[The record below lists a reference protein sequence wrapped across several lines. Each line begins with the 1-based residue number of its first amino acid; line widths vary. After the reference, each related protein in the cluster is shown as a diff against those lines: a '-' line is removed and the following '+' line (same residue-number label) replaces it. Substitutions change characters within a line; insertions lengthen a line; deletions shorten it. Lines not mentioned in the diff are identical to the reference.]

1 MKIFFEEK
9 DHKLKDTKMISIY
22 MTVGIPA
29 SGKSTWAKDE
39 LKKDPEGTVRV
50 NRDDLRNMLSNYH
63 FSEENERMVTSV
75 RNFAIQ
81 QAVRRGKHVIIDET
95 NLNRRNFDDICKL
108 VKQMNIEAKIIEKP
122 FYIELDDAIARD
134 AARTGSAH
142 VGEDVVRKF
151 WKKSG
156 GGQHKHYKP
165 RIEIITRQTEA
176 SVASTRPEVDSS
188 KPFAVVC
195 DLDGTLSLFNSR
207 RSDGS
212 VDVRHPE
219 AHTRS
224 PYDASKSDE
233 DTINEPV
240 AAVIEA
246 MYKEG
251 HPILF
256 CSGREDCYRPQTERF
271 IKKHLSVP
279 YQLFMRKSGDQR
291 KDSIIKSEIYDEHIG
306 PNYNVFLVLDDR
318 DQVVE
323 FWRSKGLSCFQVA
336 PGNF

>member
-1 MKIFFEEK
+1 
-9 DHKLKDTKMISIY
+9 MITIT

-29 SGKSTWAKDE
+29 CGKSTWSKDE

-95 NLNRRNFDDICKL
+95 NINRRNFDDVCKL
-108 VKQMNIEAKIIEKP
+108 VKQQNVEAKVVEKP
-122 FYIELDDAIARD
+122 FYIELEEAIARD

-142 VGEDVVRKF
+142 VGEEVVRKF

-156 GGQHKHYKP
+156 GTQHKHYKP

-176 SVASTRPEVDSS
+176 SVAASRPEVDSS
-188 KPFAVVC
+188 KPFAIVC
-195 DLDGTLSLFNSR
+195 DLDGTLSLFNAL

-212 VDVRHPE
+212 VDVRYPD
-219 AHTRS
+219 AHTRD
-224 PYDASKSDE
+224 PYNAYKCDE

-246 MYKEG
+246 MHKEG
-251 HPILF
+251 YQIIF
-256 CSGREDCYRPQTERF
+256 CSGREDCYREQTERF

-279 YQLFMRKSGDQR
+279 YQLLMRKTHDQR
-291 KDSIIKSEIYDEHIG
+291 KDSIIKSEIFDEHIG
-306 PNYNVFLVLDDR
+306 PNYNVFFVLDDR
-318 DQVVE
+318 DQMVIQ
-323 FWRSKGLSCFQVA
+323 WRERGLVCWQVA

>member
-1 MKIFFEEK
+1 
-9 DHKLKDTKMISIY
+9 MITI
-22 MTVGIPA
+22 TLTCGIPA
-29 SGKSTWAKDE
+29 SGKSTWAKAE

-50 NRDDLRNMLSNYH
+50 NRDDLRNMMSNYH

-81 QAVRRGKHVIIDET
+81 QAIRRGKHVIIDET

-108 VKQMNIEAKIIEKP
+108 VKQLNIDAKVMEKS
-122 FYIELDDAIARD
+122 FYIELEEAIARD
-134 AARTGSAH
+134 AARTGSAQ

-151 WKKSG
+151 WKKG
-156 GGQHKHYKP
+156 GCAQHKHYKP
-165 RIEIITRQTEA
+165 RFEIITRQTEA
-176 SVASTRPEVDSS
+176 SVAATKPEINSCL
-188 KPFAVVC
+188 PFAIIC

-224 PYDASKSDE
+224 PYDASRADE
-233 DTINEPV
+233 DSINEPV

-246 MYKEG
+246 MHKEG

-256 CSGREDCYRPQTERF
+256 CSGREDCYREQTERF

-291 KDSIIKSEIYDEHIG
+291 KDSIIKSEIYDEHIA
-306 PNYNVFLVLDDR
+306 PNYNVYFIMDDR
-318 DQVVE
+318 NSVCE
-323 FWRSKGLSCFQVA
+323 FWRSRGLTCWQVA
-336 PGNF
+336 PGDF